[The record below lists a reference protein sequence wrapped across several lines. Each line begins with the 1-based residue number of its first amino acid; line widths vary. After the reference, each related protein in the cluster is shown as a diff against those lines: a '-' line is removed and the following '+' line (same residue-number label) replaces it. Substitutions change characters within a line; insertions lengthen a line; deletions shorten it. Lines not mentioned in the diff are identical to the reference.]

1 MHELSIAE
9 SVVDA
14 ITARTGERQVSG
26 IVLEIGKLSG
36 ISPDSLR
43 FCFELA
49 AEGTGVT
56 GARLDIREPVGEAHC
71 LTCDS
76 DFALADPIMLC
87 PCGSSN
93 VQVLGGDE
101 LRIVSVEVSR

>member
-14 ITARTGERQVSG
+14 ITQRTARRRVWQVR
-26 IVLEIGKLSG
+26 LEVGRLSG
-36 ISPDSLR
+36 VSAESLR

-49 AEGTGVT
+49 AVGTGVD
-56 GARLDIREPVGEAHC
+56 GALLDIDEPAGRARCAACER
-71 LTCDS
+71 T
-76 DFALADPIMLC
+76 FAIDDLIMMC
-87 PCGSSN
+87 PCGSCD
-93 VQVLGGDE
+93 VQVVSGDE